1 MSSFTILKEDFLFSD
16 LAFSKLFAIHRKDNF
31 AFGEGATAGIPAT
44 IHPRLRL
51 SACLIFHIY
60 RPWGNNVPPEISMT
74 VGVYGYDVSMEI
86 KHFRAPRKMHTFPL
100 ANPSNLPPRS
110 LPIPPRHQLV
120 SKNRQLHAIWCTI
133 KTTREGS
140 RYAPSRSSERW

>member
-1 MSSFTILKEDFLFSD
+1 MPPKISPKKFFFLRSRFQQ
-16 LAFSKLFAIHRKDNF
+16 LFAIHRKDNF
-31 AFGEGATAGIPAT
+31 AFGDGATPGIPAT

-51 SACLIFHIY
+51 SACLIFRIY
-60 RPWGNNVPPEISMT
+60 RPWGNNVSLEISMT

-100 ANPSNLPPRS
+100 ANPWNPPSRS

-120 SKNRQLHAIWCTI
+120 PKNRQLHAIQHTI
-133 KTTREGS
+133 KTTWEGS
-140 RYAPSRSSERW
+140 RYAPSRSPTGW